1 MFKTI
6 VDKWAKGLTRYV
18 LKEKKMW
25 VANKYLEKLFNLLGI
40 REKQIKS
47 ILEFYQPS
55 QNC

>member
-6 VDKWAKGLTRYV
+6 VDKLAKGLTRYV
-18 LKEKKMW
+18 LKEKNMW